1 MTIVP
6 NADRHAHFLM
16 CLVSAPLYPSDDPA
30 QLDVQ
35 FVKVPVVAWRLVQD
49 EMGVKAYPIAAQSA
63 TQWELGREAN
73 RLLYYP
79 HMSRYGD
86 PSDPFAE
93 PMMDRLEAEKFLS
106 EWARLVVRRRLAK

>member
-1 MTIVP
+1 M
-6 NADRHAHFLM
+6 
-16 CLVSAPLYPSDDPA
+16 
-30 QLDVQ
+30 
-35 FVKVPVVAWRLVQD
+35 
-49 EMGVKAYPIAAQSA
+49 KAYPIAGPERDAV
-63 TQWELGREAN
+63 EIGREAN

-93 PMMDRLEAEKFLS
+93 PIRDRPQAEKFLS